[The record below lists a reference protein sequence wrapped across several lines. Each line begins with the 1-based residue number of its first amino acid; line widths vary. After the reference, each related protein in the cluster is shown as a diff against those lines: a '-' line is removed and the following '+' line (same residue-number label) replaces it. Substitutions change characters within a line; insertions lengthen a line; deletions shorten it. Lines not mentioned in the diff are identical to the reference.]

1 MRPPIY
7 PNATTTAT
15 FSNTTGEFDKVFKVN
30 DEVWVVEFKGG
41 TSAPQ
46 SLGKMK
52 LNGQYYEQGTTPYA
66 QATTRNMASMKPGGN
81 VSVADAAAAKNAA
94 DAIKNAARSG
104 KLRYYKVETQIGFDA
119 QGKAMVEDVKM
130 SEFKIDQKAIANSQ

>member
-1 MRPPIY
+1 M
-7 PNATTTAT
+7 
-15 FSNTTGEFDKVFKVN
+15 
-30 DEVWVVEFKGG
+30 EFKGG

-94 DAIKNAARSG
+94 DAIKNADRSG

-130 SEFKIDQKAIANSQ
+130 SEFKIDQKGHRQFTVK